1 MAAKGWWLLT
11 LSRKDAIATLAQP
24 VEQPIFNRSVAG
36 SIPARRTIAA
46 SSSGPGRRDFTPETP
61 VQTRVRLLRPVSSNG
76 RTEVFGA
83 SYLGSNPS
91 AGTE

>member
-1 MAAKGWWLLT
+1 MS

-46 SSSGPGRRDFTPETP
+46 SSSKGPGRRDFTPETP